1 MPFKLKL
8 LVALAA
14 AALSVSLD
22 GAASAKPKPVRP
34 KPAPS
39 AESAKP
45 AAPLPRQFFAAKGVQ
60 PLTPEIE
67 QSLKPKD
74 SFKEC
79 DACPEM
85 VVVPKGSFTMGTP
98 AGEPEREGGEGPQ
111 HRVTIAAP
119 FAVGRFAVSG
129 DEWNACVADG
139 ACNGAFARPVGPGEG
154 RQPAPGL

>member
-14 AALSVSLD
+14 ATLSVFLH
-22 GAASAKPKPVRP
+22 GAASAKSKPVRP

-39 AESAKP
+39 AESARP
-45 AAPLPRQFFAAKGVQ
+45 AAPPPRQFLAAKGVQ

-67 QSLKPKD
+67 QTLKPKD

-79 DACPEM
+79 DTCPEM

-98 AGEPEREGGEGPQ
+98 PDEPYRLNGEHPQ
-111 HRVTIAAP
+111 HRVTIAMP
-119 FAVGRFAVSG
+119 FAVGRSTITFDAWAPSLA
-129 DEWNACVADG
+129 N
-139 ACNGAFARPVGPGEG
+139 
-154 RQPAPGL
+154 PA